1 MSADLFGLAVTGQ
14 DVAPTPLGLGTAMA
28 GGKGKLS
35 SAPRAEHDYYPTP
48 PEATRALVEREDW
61 TLIGGGPIWEPC
73 GRGGAI
79 IRVLREAGCTTIG
92 TDIVAD
98 PENDVAGR
106 DLFEIDKA
114 LSKKVVTNPPFNL
127 SAAMILHLLD
137 RLDVRYCAML
147 LKSTYWHAENRT
159 ALFRRFPPAR
169 IYALN
174 WRLDFIGGGAPVME
188 CAWFVW
194 DRRSTGPTTFDV
206 LEKPGQSPAVA
217 DLFSPSG
224 GT

>member
-1 MSADLFGLAVTGQ
+1 MSDLFGTTSSPL

-48 PEATRALVEREDW
+48 IEATQALLAQEYRWLDTSEPV
-61 TLIGGGPIWEPC
+61 WEPC

-79 IRVLREAGCTTIG
+79 IRVLREFGYQTVG
-92 TDIVAD
+92 SDIVPD
-98 PENDVAGR
+98 PDHDVLGR
-106 DLFEIDKA
+106 DLFEIDAPLARKA
-114 LSKKVVTNPPFNL
+114 VTNPPFNL

-137 RLDVRYCAML
+137 RLDVTYCAML

-159 ALFRRFPPAR
+159 ALFRKFPPAR

-194 DRRSTGPTTFDV
+194 DRSCTGPTIFDI
-206 LEKPGQSPAVA
+206 LEKPGTARA
-217 DLFSPSG
+217 IGDLFG
-224 GT
+224 